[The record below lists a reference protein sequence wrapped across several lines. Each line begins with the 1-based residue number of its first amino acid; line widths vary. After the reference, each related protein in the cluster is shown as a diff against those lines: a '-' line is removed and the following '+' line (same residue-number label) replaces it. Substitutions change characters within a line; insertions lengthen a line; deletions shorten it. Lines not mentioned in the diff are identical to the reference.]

1 MALIA
6 IIPRHLRILG
16 ALIERRK
23 VDMFGCIGWRG
34 LLDDPESFTMEQIFR
49 PLVERGLIEDMSN
62 TEMGGAGSY
71 FVRITPLGQFCYGIG
86 YMIKDARV
94 TTELE
99 IQKYIS
105 GTPTR
110 FEEIE
115 PPKQRIEEAQAM
127 IRSRNVAEDEN
138 VEGTA

>member
-16 ALIERRK
+16 RLIEIRRT
-23 VDMFGCIGWRG
+23 DQYGCIGWRG
-34 LLDDPESFTMEQIFR
+34 LLDDPETFTMDQLFK
-49 PLVERGLIEDMSN
+49 PLVERGLIEDLSS
-62 TEMGGAGSY
+62 TPMGHAGTY

-86 YMIKDARV
+86 YMIKDARP

-110 FEEIE
+110 FEEI
-115 PPKQRIEEAQAM
+115 QDGHI
-127 IRSRNVAEDEN
+127 
-138 VEGTA
+138 EGTA